1 MMIHRGITVLVFIV
15 WSVGV
20 ASAQPYTAEQRIDL
34 RITGVLLAAGTPKR
48 EDVVT
53 VDVSIQDKPMMLRLG
68 KVEDLT
74 TREKA
79 QAVKDEVL
87 LRQVRF
93 TGAESLMSQLLKPE
107 AVGKALLIEGWL
119 NTKERLFQVTA
130 VKDAADIVPAA
141 K

>member
-1 MMIHRGITVLVFIV
+1 ML
-15 WSVGV
+15 
-20 ASAQPYTAEQRIDL
+20 
-34 RITGVLLAAGTPKR
+34 
-48 EDVVT
+48 
-53 VDVSIQDKPMMLRLG
+53 LRLG

-93 TGAESLMSQLLKPE
+93 TGPEPLMARLLNQE
-107 AVGKALLIEGWL
+107 WLGKALTIEGWL
-119 NTKERLFQVTA
+119 NTKDRLFQVTE
-130 VKDAADIVPAA
+130 VKEAADIVPAA